1 MADAAEVTAN
11 ERKILVAVDES
22 EESMN
27 ALSWCLKNVISRNSK
42 DTLILLYAKPPRA
55 IYTALDGTSYLFS
68 SDIIATMEK
77 YSGDVAD
84 CIMEKAKRMCREEEA
99 EDVKV
104 ETRVENGDAR
114 DVICQMAEKLSVD
127 VLVMGSHGYGPIKR
141 AIMGSVS
148 NYCAQHVKCPV
159 LIVKRP
165 KSSVGTK

>member
-1 MADAAEVTAN
+1 MADTAVAK
-11 ERKILVAVDES
+11 ERKVLVAVDES
-22 EESMN
+22 QESMN
-27 ALSWCLKNVISRNSK
+27 ALSWCLNNVISRNSN

-55 IYTALDGTSYLFS
+55 VYTALDGTSYLFS

-84 CIMEKAKRMCREEEA
+84 CIIEKAKRMCREEPA
-99 EDVKV
+99 AQDVKV

-114 DVICQMAEKLSVD
+114 DVICQMAEKLCVD
-127 VLVMGSHGYGPIKR
+127 MLVMGCHGYGPIKR

-165 KSSVGTK
+165 KSGAVTK